1 MMRCKCQHFSGLVCI
16 YEMLENAKKLANII
30 WANRANFMKTCLGM
44 LMRAIISE
52 IWYYEQVLVIE
63 DIPMSDKG

>member
-1 MMRCKCQHFSGLVCI
+1 
-16 YEMLENAKKLANII
+16 MLENAKKLANII

-63 DIPMSDKG
+63 DVRDCRCGMG